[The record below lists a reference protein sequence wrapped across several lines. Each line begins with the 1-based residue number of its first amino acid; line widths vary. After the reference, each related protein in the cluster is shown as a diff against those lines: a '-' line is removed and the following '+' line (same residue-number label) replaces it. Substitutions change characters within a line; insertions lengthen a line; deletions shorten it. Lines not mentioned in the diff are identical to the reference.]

1 MNAHKKS
8 IRLAAVAFL
17 ATGAVTLAA
26 CSGGASGGD
35 DDEPVELTWTTQ
47 SNVAPET
54 IDAVVAEFEEEH
66 PNVTVKV
73 ERLADDDLKNTV
85 RTQLAAGTGP
95 DLFTVWPGTEGL
107 LAVQDIGNAGMLAP
121 VDDIPWASE
130 AEPGSVASATVND
143 HVYMVVPGYASTGA
157 IYNSDSLAAANVAE
171 PETWDELLDFC
182 AEAEA
187 EQKAAFGLGL
197 QDGWTARLIPLAFLA
212 NLIPDVEAWNASLAD
227 GSFDFTTSE
236 EWRTALEKMME
247 MNDAGCFNESP
258 AGTSTGDVVLPG
270 VINGDFLGLVSVSAH
285 AGVMEGMSTDP
296 LSFNI
301 TPLPSGAAEDNKFQ
315 ITYANG
321 VGVNANSK
329 NLELAKELLA
339 AFGDVANVNSFS
351 SELGLLP
358 SIINDDFEVPPALEM
373 TAQYVADGRAAG
385 GDWRPGDATVVA
397 STNGIQGLFLGTTTI
412 DQVLQDMQ
420 TAYEEY
426 MSTQG

>member
-1 MNAHKKS
+1 MHARNKS
-8 IRLAAVAFL
+8 MRLAGVAL
-17 ATGAVTLAA
+17 VAAGAIIITG
-26 CSGGASGGD
+26 CSGGTSSNSGD
-35 DDEPVELTWTTQ
+35 DPVELTWTTQ
-47 SNVAPET
+47 SNVAPDT
-54 IDAVVAEFEEEH
+54 IDAVVAEFEKKH
-66 PNVTVKV
+66 PNVTVEV

-85 RTQLAAGTGP
+85 RTQLSAGTGP

-107 LAVQDIGNAGMLAP
+107 LSVQDIGKAGMLAP
-121 VDDIPWASE
+121 LDDLAWASE
-130 AEPGSVASATVND
+130 AEPGSVASATVDD

-157 IYNSDSLAAANVAE
+157 IYNEDSLSAADVAE
-171 PETWDELLDFC
+171 PETWQELLEFC
-182 AEAEA
+182 GAAEA
-187 EQKAAFGLGL
+187 EQKSAYGLGL

-227 GSFDFTTSE
+227 GTFDFPASQ

-247 MNDAGCFNESP
+247 MNTAGCFNESP

-270 VINGDFLGLVSVSAH
+270 VINGDYLGLVSVSAH
-285 AGVMEGMSTDP
+285 AGVMEGMSDDP

-301 TPLPSGAAEDNKFQ
+301 TPLPSGQAEDNKFQ

-321 VGVNANSK
+321 VGVNANSE

-339 AFGDVANVNSFS
+339 TFGDVANVNRFS
-351 SELGLLP
+351 AELGLLP
-358 SIINDDFEVPPALEM
+358 SIINDEFEVPPALAL
-373 TAQYVADGRAAG
+373 TAEYVAEGRAAG
-385 GDWRPGDATVVA
+385 GDWRPGDATVIA

-426 MSTQG
+426 MSTLG